1 MAQHW
6 GYLGQMRFVRK
17 SNFLTYNYN
26 TFFDTVISSKKK
38 LCPLYVAGLLIKN
51 GKRVC
56 ITNTEK
62 NRLEHGPIVIL
73 RELDF
78 YAKRLHHHHYQG
90 SNMEDIWTFFIQRHN
105 ALHINKP

>member
-1 MAQHW
+1 MPSVCGW
-6 GYLGQMRFVRK
+6 
-17 SNFLTYNYN
+17 
-26 TFFDTVISSKKK
+26 TFDKEW
-38 LCPLYVAGLLIKN
+38 
-51 GKRVC
+51 KRVC